1 MTALTGDIRY
11 TDMRKGDRPKNMCE
25 VLDRAEAK
33 GREEGIKEGIKEGE
47 QAGGLKMLSRLLE
60 KGLISLE
67 DASREAGMPSSEF
80 LRKTAGKS

>member
-33 GREEGIKEGIKEGE
+33 GREEGIKEGE

-80 LRKTAGKS
+80 LWKTAGKS